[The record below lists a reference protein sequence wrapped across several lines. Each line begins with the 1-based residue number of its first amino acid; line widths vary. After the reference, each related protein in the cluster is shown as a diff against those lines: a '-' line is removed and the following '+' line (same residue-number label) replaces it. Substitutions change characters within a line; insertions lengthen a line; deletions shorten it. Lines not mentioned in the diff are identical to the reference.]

1 LAKRGP
7 TPGSDVKGAK
17 RGNRISGRKA
27 GTAADKRDQGF
38 YILLPPTWQEARP
51 GMTDALAIQ
60 RRRLRYRSWH
70 RGTREADLIL
80 GRFADAHLAQF
91 SAEQL
96 DRYGAL
102 LEKSDP
108 DIYDWLTGRA
118 PIPEADDSD
127 VFRLLKDFKFHS
139 ATP

>member
-1 LAKRGP
+1 
-7 TPGSDVKGAK
+7 
-17 RGNRISGRKA
+17 
-27 GTAADKRDQGF
+27 
-38 YILLPPTWQEARP
+38 
-51 GMTDALAIQ
+51 MTDALAIQ

-127 VFRLLKDFKFHS
+127 VFRLLKDFKFQP